1 MNKID
6 IVRMA
11 YSNLFRR
18 KVRAILTIIG
28 VFIGTMAIVVMLSL
42 GIGLDRSMRANMESW
57 GDLNIVTVNQGR
69 SWDPE
74 TGEVKGEEQSLN
86 DAAVEM
92 IRGMSGITAVMP
104 SYQIGVSAKYGKKEG
119 YLQLVGVD
127 PAEFSKMTY
136 TIAEGRMLTEA
147 DSTNILVGW
156 QVVNQ
161 FWDPNQSYEGGMM
174 MGGGQEQANSLEMLN
189 KVVYMQLQ
197 NNYSPDAA
205 PRKQPVIVVGVLEG
219 EFKEHAY
226 SAYAPMASVKKWRKY
241 INDKSM
247 MTQEQI
253 DQEAQWQKESGMT
266 VRDPDD
272 YDQIMIRCQDVA
284 SARTV
289 AADLREQGYNV
300 YAMADYMEGIE
311 KQSLIIQAV
320 LGGIGA
326 ITLLVASIG
335 IANTMVMAIYE
346 RTREIGVMKV
356 IGASVY
362 DVRMMFLMEA
372 GLIGVAGGTL
382 GLGCSYGLSALIN
395 HFSGSFL
402 NTGMAAPGESAMSI
416 SVIPPWLA
424 LFAMAFAF
432 LIGIVAGWYPARRAA
447 KLSPITAIRNE

>member
-1 MNKID
+1 MNKLD

-18 KVRAILTIIG
+18 KVRAILTIVG

-42 GIGLDRSMRANMESW
+42 GIGLDQSMRASMESW

-74 TGEVKGEEQSLN
+74 TGETMGEEQSLN

-127 PAEFSKMTY
+127 PAEFAKMTY

-161 FWDPNQSYEGGMM
+161 FWDPNQTGNEGMM
-174 MGGGQEQANSLEMLN
+174 MGGPQEQSNSLEMLD

-197 NNYSPDAA
+197 NNYNPEAA
-205 PRKQPVIVVGVLEG
+205 PRKQPVIVAGVLEG

-241 INDKSM
+241 INDTSM

-253 DQEAQWQKESGMT
+253 DQQAQWQKESGGT
-266 VRDPDD
+266 SRDPDD
-272 YDQIMIRCQDVA
+272 YDQIMIRCRDVA
-284 SARTV
+284 AARTV
-289 AADLREQGYNV
+289 AADLRDQGYNI
-300 YAMADYMEGIE
+300 YAMADYMEGVE

-335 IANTMVMAIYE
+335 IANTMVMSIYE

-372 GLIGVAGGTL
+372 GLIGVTGGVL
-382 GLGCSYGLSALIN
+382 GLGCSYGLSAIIN
-395 HFSGSFL
+395 HFAGGFL
-402 NTGMAAPGESAMSI
+402 GVGMAAPGETAMEI

-424 LFAMAFAF
+424 LFALIFAF
-432 LIGIVAGWYPARRAA
+432 MIGIVAGWYPARRAA

>member
-1 MNKID
+1 MNKFD

-86 DAAVEM
+86 DGAVEM
-92 IRGMSGITAVMP
+92 IRGMAGVTAVLP
-104 SYQIGVSAKYGKKEG
+104 SYQVGVSAKYGKKEG

-127 PAEFSKMTY
+127 PEGFSKMTY

-174 MGGGQEQANSLEMLN
+174 RGGQEQANSLEMLN
-189 KVVYMQLQ
+189 QVVYMQLQ
-197 NNYSPDAA
+197 NNYSQDMA

-219 EFKEHAY
+219 EYKEHAY

-247 MTQEQI
+247 MSQEQI
-253 DQEAQWQKESGMT
+253 DQEAQWQKESGMAG
-266 VRDPDD
+266 RDPDA
-272 YDQIMIRCQDVA
+272 YDQIMIRCKDVS

-289 AADLREQGYNV
+289 AADLRDQGYNI

-335 IANTMVMAIYE
+335 IANTMVMSIYE

-372 GLIGVAGGTL
+372 GLIGVTGGIL

-395 HFSGSFL
+395 HFSGSML
-402 NTGMAAPGESAMSI
+402 NGGMAAPGEAAMRI

-424 LFAMAFAF
+424 LFALVFAF